1 MFEAHLRLRK
11 AIRRIAWLSAMLVAG
26 GAGHFIVRAETAQPT
41 AILLEVKGAI
51 SPASADYVLRGLA
64 AAEERGAALVVLRL
78 DTPGGLDS
86 SMRDIIQAILAA
98 DIPVVTY
105 VTPRGARAASAGT
118 YILYASHIAAMAP
131 ATTLGAATPIQ
142 IGGPP
147 DPFSPSEQPAEKPS
161 EQGSDKAPEPAD
173 PVRDK
178 GDAGAEAGA
187 DRRTPVPI
195 DDAMSAKAIN
205 DAAAYIRGLASMRGR
220 NADWAEKAVREAASL
235 SSDEAL
241 ALNVIDV
248 VAGDIAELLAKID
261 GRKVATA
268 AGSLTISSKALQL
281 ELIDPDWRTQV
292 LAILTDPNVALIL
305 MMIGVYGMIF
315 EFMNPGA
322 ILPGVMGAIALLIAL
337 YAFNVLPVN
346 FAGVGLILMGI
357 VLLVAET
364 VVISH
369 GILAIGGA
377 IAFLIGAT
385 ILFDSDVPGL
395 SLSWPVIVFVVGLC
409 SLLFFAILSAAMR
422 SRRRRVVSGRE
433 EMIGS
438 SGRVVSWTGGR
449 GRVAAHGEQWQA
461 VSATP
466 LSPGQTV
473 RIVALRDLTVT
484 VEPDR

>member
-1 MFEAHLRLRK
+1 MLRAYLR
-11 AIRRIAWLSAMLVAG
+11 IQTVVQRSARL
-26 GAGHFIVRAETAQPT
+26 GAVLMVCGACLFLARAETAEPA

-51 SPASADYVLRGLA
+51 GPASADYVLRGLA
-64 AAEERGAALVVLRL
+64 TAEERGAALVVLRL

-98 DIPVVTY
+98 QIPVATY

-142 IGGPP
+142 IGGPRN
-147 DPFSPSEQPAEKPS
+147 PFSPPEQPAEKPS
-161 EQGSDKAPEPAD
+161 DEAPDKPAETSG
-173 PVRDK
+173 PARDK
-178 GDAGAEAGA
+178 KPGGDEAGA
-187 DRRTPVPI
+187 DKGTPVPI
-195 DDAMSAKAIN
+195 EDTMSAKAIN
-205 DAAAYIRGLASMRGR
+205 DAAAYIRGLATMRGR

-248 VAGDIAELLAKID
+248 VAGDVAELLTKID
-261 GRKVATA
+261 GRKVVTA
-268 AGSLTISSKALQL
+268 AGSLTIRSKALQL
-281 ELIDPDWRTQV
+281 ESIDPDWRTQL

-322 ILPGVMGAIALLIAL
+322 ILPGVMGAIALILAL

-346 FAGVGLILMGI
+346 FAGVGLILIGI
-357 VLLVAET
+357 VLLAAET
-364 VVISH
+364 LVVSH

-385 ILFDSDVPGL
+385 ILFDADVPGL
-395 SLSWPVIVFVVGLC
+395 SLSWPVIAFVVGLC

-438 SGRVVSWTGGR
+438 SGRVVSWAGGR

-461 VSATP
+461 ESAAP
-466 LSPGQTV
+466 LSPGQAV

>member
-1 MFEAHLRLRK
+1 MSKAHLRLQK
-11 AIRRIAWLSAMLVAG
+11 AIQRIAWLSAVLVAG
-26 GAGHFIVRAETAQPT
+26 GAGHFLARAETAQPT

-86 SMRDIIQAILAA
+86 SMRDIIQGILAA

-142 IGGPP
+142 IGGAPN
-147 DPFSPSEQPAEKPS
+147 PFSPPEQPTEKPS
-161 EQGSDKAPEPAD
+161 DQAADKAAEPAGSASDKKPDGNEPGA
-173 PVRDK
+173 DK
-178 GDAGAEAGA
+178 G
-187 DRRTPVPI
+187 TPVTI
-195 DDAMSAKAIN
+195 EDAMSAKAIN
-205 DAAAYIRGLASMRGR
+205 DAAAYIRGLAAMRGR
-220 NADWAEKAVREAASL
+220 NAVWAEKAVREAASL

-241 ALNVIDV
+241 ALNVIDI
-248 VAGDIAELLAKID
+248 VAGDISELLTKID

-268 AGSLTISSKALQL
+268 AGTLTISSKSLQV
-281 ELIDPDWRTQV
+281 ESIDPDWRTQI

-322 ILPGVMGAIALLIAL
+322 ILPGVMGAIALLLAL
-337 YAFNVLPVN
+337 YAFNLLPVN
-346 FAGVGLILMGI
+346 FAGLGLIVIGI
-357 VLLVAET
+357 ILLVAET
-364 VVISH
+364 FVVSH
-369 GILAIGGA
+369 GILAIGGS
-377 IAFLIGAT
+377 IAFLIGAV
-385 ILFDSDVPGL
+385 ILFDSNVPGL
-395 SLSWPVIVFVVGLC
+395 ALSWSVIVFVVGLC
-409 SLLFFAILSAAMR
+409 SLLFFAVLSAAMR

-438 SGRVVSWTGGR
+438 SGRVVSWAAGHGR
-449 GRVAAHGEQWQA
+449 IAAHGEQWQA
-461 VSATP
+461 ESVAP